1 MHIMQNGTGW
11 GKHSPNSAY
20 INIRARFGRVVF
32 PPGASNLLFNMP
44 TSTTPYEVI
53 FDFSNDINEPH
64 TLQVENGATV
74 LLHPRESISLVL
86 NAGLAYKYTARWNGR
101 IMSLAIRIW
110 RDTQLKSSDVFS
122 ARFQNNYWDASWSPK
137 EGVTVRTNMVGRA

>member
-86 NAGLAYKYTARWNGR
+86 NAGLAYKYTADDR
-101 IMSLAIRIW
+101 IRIW

-122 ARFQNNYWDASWSPK
+122 ARFQNKSETASLIK
-137 EGVTVRTNMVGRA
+137 LIHANLLT